1 MSSFRC
7 TMLTKETSSRIL
19 KTTDDNSEYFNKIM
33 VRISV
38 EMSTLKK
45 VKLMVVE
52 LNNQGIFNE
61 MLRVS
66 MKDFLGCI

>member
-1 MSSFRC
+1 
-7 TMLTKETSSRIL
+7 
-19 KTTDDNSEYFNKIM
+19 M
-33 VRISV
+33 VRINV

-66 MKDFLGCI
+66 MKDFLCCI

>member
-1 MSSFRC
+1 
-7 TMLTKETSSRIL
+7 MLTKETSSRIL